1 MDSQQVKILLE
12 KINSLYKSI
21 NLNKGPMVAIERDL
35 MLSYIRQLYEEF
47 LDADAPKQAA
57 QSLPNIVEEDVKQ
70 PPPREVSKPKPSYD
84 PPKMTETPKYTPP
97 PPPPKVETPREAP
110 TPTPPPPTNRPG
122 KGGNYEVLFDQRQA
136 KELSEKLSE
145 RPITDLTKAFAI
157 NDKLLYINE
166 LFGRDNESFNET
178 LKLLNRFE
186 TMSEAKS
193 LLLSV
198 AEQYDWLDEE
208 RQEIAQSFIKTV
220 RRRYNG
226 Q

>member
-21 NLNKGPMVAIERDL
+21 NLNNGPMVAIERDL

-47 LDADAPKQAA
+47 LEADAPKQSA
-57 QSLPNIVEEDVKQ
+57 QSLPNIVEEDIKQ
-70 PPPREVSKPKPSYD
+70 APPKEADSPKPTYD
-84 PPKMTETPKYTPP
+84 PPKVTETPPYT
-97 PPPPKVETPREAP
+97 PPPKVETPRE
-110 TPTPPPPTNRPG
+110 TPTPPPPPR
-122 KGGNYEVLFDQRQA
+122 KSGNYEVLFDQKQA

-186 TMSEAKS
+186 SMSEAKS

>member
-21 NLNKGPMVAIERDL
+21 NLNKGPMVAVERDL

-47 LDADAPKQAA
+47 LEADAPKQPA
-57 QSLPNIVEEDVKQ
+57 QSLPNIVETDVKPPP
-70 PPPREVSKPKPSYD
+70 PPPREVPAAKPSYEA
-84 PPKMTETPKYTPP
+84 PKVAEAPKYTPP
-97 PPPPKVETPREAP
+97 PPREEPK
-110 TPTPPPPTNRPG
+110 PTPPPVSRPA
-122 KGGNYEVLFDQRQA
+122 KSGNYEVLFDQKQA
-136 KELSEKLSE
+136 RELSEKLSE
-145 RPITDLTKAFAI
+145 RPVTDLTKAFAI

-186 TMSEAKS
+186 TMNEARS

>member
-35 MLSYIRQLYEEF
+35 MLSYVRQLYEEF
-47 LDADAPKQAA
+47 LDADAPKQSA
-57 QSLPNIVEEDVKQ
+57 QSLPNIVEEDIRQ
-70 PPPREVSKPKPSYD
+70 APPQNVNPPKPTYD
-84 PPKMTETPKYTPP
+84 PPKVTETPQYAPPPQQETPP
-97 PPPPKVETPREAP
+97 PPPAPKQETS
-110 TPTPPPPTNRPG
+110 PPPPPKPR
-122 KGGNYEVLFDQRQA
+122 KSGNYEVLFDQKQA

-186 TMSEAKS
+186 GMSEAKS